1 MKKGKNPTPGQP
13 LSWDSSLVVPSLVCH
28 VGSPTFGFSLCQ
40 CSPEFKDPLGWNFP
54 WRQLYLAE
62 MFNKRL
68 CREIYFIQRSVLSF
82 RSALTLV
89 EEVSSLSWWWFICSI
104 KSSDKALVPSMGPE
118 IRLSVKRQ
126 EWKFHLSCSDLNA
139 EKLLWLL
146 LCYLSS
152 KGTEWGAELCHN
164 CLGWNQQVV
173 QAKKYFIVE
182 FPSIFGKLLIHFS
195 KATNFLSFNYN
206 KTK

>member
-1 MKKGKNPTPGQP
+1 M
-13 LSWDSSLVVPSLVCH
+13 
-28 VGSPTFGFSLCQ
+28 GSPTFGFSLCQ
-40 CSPEFKDPLGWNFP
+40 CSLEFKDLLGWNFP
-54 WRQLYLAE
+54 WKQLYLAE

-82 RSALTLV
+82 ISALTLV

-173 QAKKYFIVE
+173 QAKNI
-182 FPSIFGKLLIHFS
+182 LLWNSQVYLGNYWLIS
-195 KATNFLSFNYN
+195 QKWPNFLSFNYN